1 MGGIS
6 TIPIDVRI
14 IASTHQPLLELVA
27 RHKFRQDLY
36 YRLNTLCL
44 SLPSLRNRPN
54 DIATL
59 AHTLMARSL
68 RKLGSKLDAQ
78 SVLAPLLPYLTAHS
92 WPGNVRELE
101 NITDRISV
109 FLLQFNNQNERS
121 EEHTSELQSLMRT

>member
-1 MGGIS
+1 MPLALHTRLLRVWQEREITRLGGIS

-14 IASTHQPLLELVA
+14 VAATHQPLRELVG

-68 RKLGSKLDAQ
+68 RKLGSKLDAP
-78 SVLAPLLPYLTAHS
+78 SVLAPLLPYL
-92 WPGNVRELE
+92 
-101 NITDRISV
+101 DRKSV
-109 FLLQFNNQNERS
+109 G
-121 EEHTSELQSLMRT
+121 